1 MIKNKYSTRF
11 KATLLA
17 FLLPA
22 SGIMTAYAITD
33 PQPAQTDFKV
43 ERISEELPAVYVET
57 NTYQSSYWVQEV
69 VQAGDSL
76 ADVLTRMVSTKKT
89 SSKSWRKTCQ
99 PRHENLRT
107 NQSVNNPH

>member
-43 ERISEELPAVYVET
+43 ERISEELPAVYVEPIPI
-57 NTYQSSYWVQEV
+57 NP
-69 VQAGDSL
+69 AIGC
-76 ADVLTRMVSTKKT
+76 KKL
-89 SSKSWRKTCQ
+89 SKPVTLWQTF
-99 PRHENLRT
+99 
-107 NQSVNNPH
+107 

>member
-76 ADVLTRMVSTKKT
+76 ADVLTRMGVNQEDIKQ
-89 SSKSWRKTCQ
+89 SWRKIMPT
-99 PRHENLRT
+99 
-107 NQSVNNPH
+107 SI

>member
-11 KATLLA
+11 KATLLRVSRCR
-17 FLLPA
+17 LQA
-22 SGIMTAYAITD
+22 SMTAYAITD

-57 NTYQSSYWVQEV
+57 NTYQSSYWAQEA

-76 ADVLTRMVSTKKT
+76 ADVLTRMGVNQEDIKQIM
-89 SSKSWRKTCQ
+89 RKTM
-99 PRHENLRT
+99 PT
-107 NQSVNNPH
+107 ST